1 MKIKSVEF
9 AGAVASP
16 QGHPPGDLPQIAFS
30 GRSNV
35 GKSSL
40 INRLLGR
47 TRKKVARVSTTP
59 GKTREVNFFMVH
71 AGTRRGDVRFFLVDL
86 PGYGYARVPEAMK
99 DRWGPLIEDFLSGS
113 NALRGVVQLL
123 DARHAPTDDD
133 GRMVAYLSALELPT
147 LFAVTKMDKLK
158 RSERNGRLRQISE
171 ALEISPEQMVPFSAQ
186 TGEGREALLEAL
198 DGLLGD

>member
-1 MKIKSVEF
+1 MKIKSVDF

-16 QGHPPGDLPQIAFS
+16 SGRPPGDLPQIAFS

-47 TRKKVARVSTTP
+47 KRIARVSTTP

-71 AGTRRGDVRFFLVDL
+71 GGTGRGDVRFFLVDL
-86 PGYGYARVPEAMK
+86 PGYGYARVPEAVK

-113 NALRGVVQLL
+113 TALRGVVQLL
-123 DARHAPTDDD
+123 DARHAPTEDDA
-133 GRMVAYLSALELPT
+133 RMVDYLSALELPT

-158 RSERNGRLRQISE
+158 RSERDGRLQEIVE
-171 ALEISPEQMVPFSAQ
+171 ELEINSEQMVPFSAR
-186 TGEGREALLEAL
+186 TGEGREALLQAL
-198 DGLLGD
+198 EVLLVD